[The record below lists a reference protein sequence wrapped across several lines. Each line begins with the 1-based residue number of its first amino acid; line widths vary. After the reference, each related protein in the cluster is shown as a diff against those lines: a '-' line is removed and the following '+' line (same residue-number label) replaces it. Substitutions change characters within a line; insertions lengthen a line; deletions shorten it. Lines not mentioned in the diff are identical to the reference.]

1 MPATVPQAPCAT
13 LITEQVRQALAEDVG
28 DGDVT
33 AALIPASAQAEA
45 HVVCREPAVICGRP
59 WFDAVF
65 AQLDPTIALDW
76 WVEEGTAV
84 AADAVLCRL
93 HGPARSMLTGERT
106 ALNFLQTLSG
116 TATLTRHYVEA
127 VRGTGVRILDTRKTL
142 PGLRLAQKYAVR
154 CGGGHNH
161 RIGLY
166 DALLLKENHILAAGS
181 ITAAVDAARRMA
193 PGLLLEVE
201 VEQLDELH
209 EALMARVDRLL
220 LDNMSP
226 DMLREAVHLSAGRTE
241 LEASGGVN
249 LASLRTV
256 AATGVDYI
264 SSGSLTKHVQ
274 AIDLSMRFS
283 QGASG

>member
-1 MPATVPQAPCAT
+1 MPATAPQAPRAV
-13 LITEQVRQALAEDVG
+13 LIAEQVRQALAEDVG

-33 AALIPASAQAEA
+33 AALIPASAQAQA

-65 AQLDPTIALDW
+65 AQLNPAIALDW
-76 WVEEGTAV
+76 RVEEGASV
-84 AADAVLCRL
+84 APDAVLCRL
-93 HGPARSMLTGERT
+93 HGSARSMLTGERT

-127 VRGTGVRILDTRKTL
+127 VRGTGARILDTRKTL

-181 ITAAVDAARRMA
+181 ITAAVNTARRTA

-220 LDNMSP
+220 LDNMSL
-226 DMLREAVHLSAGRTE
+226 DMLREAVRLSAGRAE
-241 LEASGGVN
+241 LEASGGVD

-256 AATGVDYI
+256 AETGVDYI
-264 SSGSLTKHVQ
+264 SSGSLTKHVR

-283 QGASG
+283 QRATG